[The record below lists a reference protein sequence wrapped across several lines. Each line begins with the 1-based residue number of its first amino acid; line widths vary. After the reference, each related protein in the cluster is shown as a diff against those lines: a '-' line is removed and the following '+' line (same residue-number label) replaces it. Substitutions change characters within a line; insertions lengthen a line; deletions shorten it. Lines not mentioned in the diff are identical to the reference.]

1 MQYHLI
7 LFLFCFSAFIL
18 QGVEKVPNIILI
30 LADDLGYN
38 DLSCY
43 GNLQYGTPNI
53 DRMASEG
60 QKWTE
65 FYSASHICS
74 PSRAAILT
82 GMYPVR
88 TGTSSHVFFEWS
100 AQGLP
105 QTSYTI
111 SELLQKN
118 GYNTFLVGK
127 WHLGHSDGYLP
138 KNHGFNGFYGI
149 PYSNDMRV
157 DPDMKVSDSV
167 LFRQGMTLS
176 KMRTKGNKVQD
187 WVPLMQ
193 DDAIIEYP
201 VDQTTLTQR
210 YTHKSIEFIKQNK
223 EQPFF
228 LFLSHHLPHIPIYL
242 SKDYQDKYDD
252 PYPNAICEID
262 DSLGKILDTLKE
274 YSLEK
279 NTLVVFTSDN
289 GPDQVFNEKGGSAFP
304 LKGSKFFASEGGQ
317 KVPAIFWWPDT
328 IKKGTIKELGS
339 TLDFYNTFIAVS
351 GIKTKTSL
359 AQDSHDLSPV
369 LFKKSPSARSDFFY
383 FSSFI
388 PPRGTIY
395 AVRKGDWKAHF
406 FTSLEPE
413 FSNPESIIK
422 NSSPLLYNLKT
433 DPGETTDLAE
443 QFPDVLQSLIKH
455 SENFSKTIKIAPNCY
470 TEKILSQERPE
481 WAQ

>member
-1 MQYHLI
+1 MLSLI
-7 LFLFCFSAFIL
+7 FLIIYCFSSYSFGAK
-18 QGVEKVPNIILI
+18 ENAPNIILI

-43 GNLQYGTPNI
+43 GNMKYDTPNI

-74 PSRAAILT
+74 PSRASILT
-82 GMYPVR
+82 GLYPVR

-105 QTSYTI
+105 KTSRTI
-111 SELLQKN
+111 SKLLQKN
-118 GYNTFLVGK
+118 GHKTYLVGK
-127 WHLGHSDGYLP
+127 WHLGHREGYLP
-138 KNHGFNGFYGI
+138 VNHGFDNFYGI

-157 DPDMKVSDSV
+157 DPQMKVSESV

-176 KMRTKGNKVQD
+176 KMRSKGNKVQD

-201 VDQTTLTQR
+201 ADQTTLTQR
-210 YTHKSIEFIKQNK
+210 YTLKSIEFIKQNK
-223 EQPFF
+223 EKPFF
-228 LFLSHHLPHIPIYL
+228 LFISHHLPHIPIHL

-252 PYPNAICEID
+252 PYANAICEID

-279 NTLVVFTSDN
+279 NTLVIFTSDN
-289 GPDQVFNEKGGSAFP
+289 GPDQIFNHKGGSAFP
-304 LKGSKFFASEGGQ
+304 LKGSKCFASEGGQ
-317 KVPAIFWWPDT
+317 KVPAIFWWPDS
-328 IKKGTIKELGS
+328 IKKGTINELGS
-339 TLDFYNTFIAVS
+339 TLDFYNTFMAVS
-351 GIKTKTSL
+351 GIKSKSSL

-369 LFKKSPSARSDFFY
+369 LLKKSPSPRSDFFY
-383 FSSFI
+383 FSSFV

-395 AVRKGDWKAHF
+395 AVRKDNWKAHF
-406 FTSLEPE
+406 FTSLEPD
-413 FSNPESIIK
+413 FSNPESIIR
-422 NSSPLLYNLKT
+422 NNNPELYNLKD
-433 DPGETTDLAE
+433 DPGETKNLAN
-443 QFPDVLQSLIKH
+443 QFPNILESLIHH
-455 SENFSKTIKIAPNCY
+455 SESFSKTLEIAPNCY
-470 TEKILSQERPE
+470 SEKILSQERPE